1 MRGDAV
7 MLSDL
12 RSKYIS
18 SIMICWAI
26 SKMILIL
33 LEFVVVWA
41 LLDGGLTEPLRH
53 AFQGQ
58 YWLLNDLISY
68 S

>member
-1 MRGDAV
+1 
-7 MLSDL
+7 
-12 RSKYIS
+12 
-18 SIMICWAI
+18 MICWVI

-53 AFQGQ
+53 ALQGQ